1 MKLICLTY
9 AGGNKYSYRNFRPHI
24 HEKIE
29 LVTLELPGR
38 GSRIS
43 ESFENNL
50 NNLVDDL
57 YHQIQEH
64 LSENYMLFGHSMG
77 AILGDLLIDKLT
89 NNLKKLPKCFLVTG
103 CRSPQRNTF
112 KPKIHLLS
120 KEAFQEEVIQLG
132 GMPDE
137 IIKNQ
142 EVLDYLLDILRVD
155 ITALET
161 HEYKQKNKYN
171 VPIIAIRG
179 SEERIT
185 EEDILDWE
193 KQTSSTFK
201 HHVLYG
207 NHFFILNHLD
217 VISEIINKNLLK
229 NLKPSLK

>member
-29 LVTLELPGR
+29 MVTLELPGR
-38 GSRIS
+38 GARIS
-43 ESFENNL
+43 ESFEKNL

-57 YHQIQEH
+57 FHQIQEH
-64 LSENYMLFGHSMG
+64 LSEDYMIFGHSMG
-77 AILGDLLIDKLT
+77 AILGDLLIHKLES
-89 NNLKKLPKCFLVTG
+89 NLKKLPQCFLVTG
-103 CRSPQRNTF
+103 CRSPEKNMV

-120 KEAFQEEVIQLG
+120 KEAFQDEVIQLG

-142 EVLDYLLDILRVD
+142 EILDYLLGILRVD

-161 HEYKQKNKYN
+161 HEYKQKKKYN
-171 VPIIAIRG
+171 VPIIALRG

-185 EEDILDWE
+185 EEDIIDWE
-193 KQTSSTFK
+193 KQTMSTFK
-201 HHVLYG
+201 HYVLYG
-207 NHFFILNHLD
+207 NHFFILKHLD
-217 VISEIINKNLLK
+217 FISEIINKTLLK
-229 NLKPSLK
+229 TLKLSLK